1 MSTEQSDAAEPELS
15 SGKQQPSDAVI
26 NENEIPDE
34 GLAPPRKRRW
44 PKGTHDQVTRQ
55 FVAFF
60 ILGLL
65 SVLYLLSLGAFIFG
79 AISQEGFVTSIA
91 AISGPQTLAAAV
103 IGFYYGKKGV
113 EK

>member
-1 MSTEQSDAAEPELS
+1 VSTDQSDVAEPELS
-15 SGKQQPSDAVI
+15 SGEQLGDAAI

-44 PKGTHDQVTRQ
+44 PQGTHDQVTRQ

-65 SVLYLLSLGAFIFG
+65 SVLYLVSLGAFIFG
-79 AISQEGFVTSIA
+79 GINQEGFVTAIA

>member
-1 MSTEQSDAAEPELS
+1 MSTEQSDVTEPELS
-15 SGKQQPSDAVI
+15 SGEQQLGNAAF
-26 NENEIPDE
+26 NENEIPPE
-34 GLAPPRKRRW
+34 GLAPPKRRW
-44 PKGTHDQVTRQ
+44 PEGTHDQVTRQ

-65 SVLYLLSLGAFIFG
+65 SVLYLMSLGAFILG
-79 AISQEGFVTSIA
+79 GINQEGFVTAIA